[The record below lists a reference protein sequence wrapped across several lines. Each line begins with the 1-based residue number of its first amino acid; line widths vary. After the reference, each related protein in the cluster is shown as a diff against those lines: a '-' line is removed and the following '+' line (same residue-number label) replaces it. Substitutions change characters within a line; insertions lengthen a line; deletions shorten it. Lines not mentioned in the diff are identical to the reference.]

1 MIYLLRKNLEI
12 LPFVII
18 PELSPQIFNDE
29 LAIDFAGGGRRRPV
43 GSAGGGSGG
52 GGTSDELALEC
63 VANG

>member
-1 MIYLLRKNLEI
+1 MAAGRAGGGGC
-12 LPFVII
+12 
-18 PELSPQIFNDE
+18 NDE